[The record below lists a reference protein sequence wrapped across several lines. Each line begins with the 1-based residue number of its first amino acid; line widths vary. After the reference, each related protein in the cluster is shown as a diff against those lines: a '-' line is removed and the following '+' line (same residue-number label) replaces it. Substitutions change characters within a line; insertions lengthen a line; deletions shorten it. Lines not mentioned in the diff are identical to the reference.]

1 MWRCILADRYVW
13 QKDGATLESS
23 SSLEIRQTHEVSTIH
38 IENPTSRHEGFYQCF
53 ASNVFGT
60 AVTVKAL
67 LRKAS
72 KIYARVCSLSVTLQ
86 KSSYRHCIA
95 SDLVYLGTVLTILHI
110 VTARQCI
117 AVVMIVCHTSVL
129 CGNGCAGQAALVFFW
144 GHLSIIS
151 LWNFVQ
157 TLDLNSDRRC
167 WWRDETFCW
176 VCALPTPTRQNRRR
190 VSSRRRCKLDE
201 NIIQGINMEL

>member
-1 MWRCILADRYVW
+1 MKVGLKVYLTVHAIFACSQTSIEQLLNEHSCVQYRTVDEYVVIMWRCILADRYVW

-86 KSSYRHCIA
+86 KSLYRHCIA

-167 WWRDETFCW
+167 
-176 VCALPTPTRQNRRR
+176 
-190 VSSRRRCKLDE
+190 
-201 NIIQGINMEL
+201 